1 MTQQNR
7 RKLNLAALDEHL
19 ANEGFVAE
27 LERNTSN
34 RVSNDSQEP
43 LHKKGKIMQN
53 TSVNI
58 YSSEAVMFSK
68 QKSRNAENLYRL
80 QYVKPPAK
88 RETQP
93 HLGHVAEPVRA
104 PENNV
109 ENIQEEIKSYFSS
122 CSSTAVRA
130 TTKWTHNNR
139 ASWYPVFPSQVLA
152 CSSLTRYH
160 STVIMSSN

>member
-1 MTQQNR
+1 MPQQNR

-27 LERNTSN
+27 LEQNTSN
-34 RVSNDSQEP
+34 RVSTDSQEP
-43 LHKKGKIMQN
+43 LQKKGKIMQN

-68 QKSRNAENLYRL
+68 QNSLSPKICMRL
-80 QYVKPPAK
+80 TPRCPPPFSCRGKQTFQYVKPPAK

-93 HLGHVAEPVRA
+93 HLGHVPEPART

-109 ENIQEEIKSYFSS
+109 ENTQEEIKSYLSS
-122 CSSTAVRA
+122 ALKLFGQLPNGPI
-130 TTKWTHNNR
+130 TTGHPGTQ
-139 ASWYPVFPSQVLA
+139 SPGGGTP
-152 CSSLTRYH
+152 
-160 STVIMSSN
+160 I